1 MSPIVLQEPTRLD
14 QASVSPSLVT
24 GAVGH
29 KPAVSGQLKVWLAT
43 MACTFLPLA
52 AAAQGAA
59 KPVQPE
65 GTPQRLP
72 TIQLAAGMHLIKAE
86 VAQTPRQQ
94 EIGLMWRTQMGVNE
108 GMLFVFQRA
117 GQQCFWMKNTLI
129 PLSVAFVA
137 DDGRIVNLDEMQPQ
151 TENPHCSTEPV
162 RFVLEMNKGWF
173 AKRGIKAGAKL
184 EGPPFKAP

>member
-1 MSPIVLQEPTRLD
+1 MSPIVLQEPSQLA
-14 QASVSPSLVT
+14 QAGVSPSR
-24 GAVGH
+24 A
-29 KPAVSGQLKVWLAT
+29 KAWLAAL
-43 MACTFLPLA
+43 ACACLPLA
-52 AAAQGAA
+52 AVAQGAA
-59 KPVQPE
+59 KPAQAE

-72 TIQLAAGMHLIKAE
+72 TIQLGAGMHLIKAE

-94 EIGLMWRTQMGVNE
+94 EIGLMWRTQMGHNE

-129 PLSVAFVA
+129 PLAVAFVA

-151 TENPHCSTEPV
+151 TETPHCSAEPV

-173 AKRGIKAGAKL
+173 AKHGIKAGMKL
-184 EGPPFKAP
+184 EGQPFKAP